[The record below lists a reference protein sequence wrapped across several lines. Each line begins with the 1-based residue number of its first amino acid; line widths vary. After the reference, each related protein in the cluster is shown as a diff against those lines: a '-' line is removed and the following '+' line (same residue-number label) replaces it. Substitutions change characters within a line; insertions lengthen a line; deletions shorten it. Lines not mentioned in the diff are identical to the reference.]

1 MVQGW
6 WRQIR
11 QFPWLSVGWLT
22 IGAGILVACFLL
34 WISLQLAAR
43 MTVEVVEPATAA
55 PDVVQVLPERL
66 DGEFGML
73 LDAVPPL
80 DLNKKIAAVGPR
92 APEFRGTEF
101 VKTNASHW
109 TLQVMKVSQESVVK
123 TYLTQRSDRQRFQYF
138 RMVEGTQEYY
148 LLTYGNFT
156 TVQTAMGALQTLQF
170 NLPSSV
176 RAFPERFST
185 YQPLVKD
192 QGAEERMSGMAQKV
206 RQIVLKPVAIPLEVD
221 LIERAA
227 RAQVAAVHEPA
238 FGALAGDQLAVK
250 TPPASSGTPEKSADH
265 ANTSRP
271 APASAVAPTPASGN
285 SAPSNSAPSSSTP
298 SSSTASPAANPTAS
312 PAAVQDP
319 FN

>member
-6 WRQIR
+6 WQQIR

-43 MTVEVVEPATAA
+43 MTVEVVEPATA
-55 PDVVQVLPERL
+55 PTDVVQVLPERL

-80 DLNKKIAAVGPR
+80 DLNKKIAAVGQR

-101 VKTNASHW
+101 IKTNASNW

-170 NLPSSV
+170 DLPSSV
-176 RAFPERFST
+176 KAFPERFST

-192 QGAEERMSGMAQKV
+192 QGGEERMSGMAQKV

-221 LIERAA
+221 LVERAA
-227 RAQVAAVHEPA
+227 RAQAAVQEPA

-250 TPPASSGTPEKSADH
+250 TAPASSSIPEKSADQ

-271 APASAVAPTPASGN
+271 APTAAPTPAAGN
-285 SAPSNSAPSSSTP
+285 SVPSSSAPTG
-298 SSSTASPAANPTAS
+298 STSNPVANPTAS

>member
-6 WRQIR
+6 WQQIR

-34 WISLQLAAR
+34 WISLQLAGR
-43 MTVEVVEPATAA
+43 MTVEVVEPATA
-55 PDVVQVLPERL
+55 PTDVVQVLPERL

-80 DLNKKIAAVGPR
+80 DLNKKIAAVGQR

-101 VKTNASHW
+101 VKTNASNW

-170 NLPSSV
+170 DLPSSV
-176 RAFPERFST
+176 KAFPERFST

-221 LIERAA
+221 LVERAA
-227 RAQVAAVHEPA
+227 RAPKAAVQEPA

-250 TPPASSGTPEKSADH
+250 TTPSTSGSTEKSADH

-271 APASAVAPTPASGN
+271 APATAPTPAAG
-285 SAPSNSAPSSSTP
+285 NSAPSSSAP